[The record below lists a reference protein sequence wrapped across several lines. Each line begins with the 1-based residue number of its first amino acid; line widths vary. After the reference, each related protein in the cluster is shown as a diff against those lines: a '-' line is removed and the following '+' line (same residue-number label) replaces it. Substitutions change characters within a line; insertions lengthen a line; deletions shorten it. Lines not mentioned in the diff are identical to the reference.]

1 MPQTY
6 EYDRLLLGGAWAPP
20 ESADRIDVVDP
31 STEEVIGHVPR
42 GTAADVDRAVHAARE
57 AFPTWSGRP
66 LAERAAFLRAL
77 REGIRESSAEL
88 AEAITREMGAPIKMS
103 TRIQVGL
110 PQMTLGAIL
119 DGDGAPFADQEI
131 GNSLVVREPIGVVGC
146 ITPWNYP
153 LHQIVNKLGPAL
165 LAGCT
170 VVLKPSEVAPFDA
183 FLLGRLIE
191 AAGIP
196 AGVVNIVSGYGPEVG
211 EAIAGHP
218 DVDMVSFTGSTRAG
232 RRVAQLAS
240 ESVKRVALELGGK
253 SPSVVLDDADLP
265 RAVGATVKN
274 CYLNSGQTCTALTRL
289 LVPRGRLAEA
299 EEVATQTAT
308 SMRAGDPLDEAT
320 QLGPHSSEAQRD
332 RVRGYI
338 ARGLEEGA
346 RLVTGGAAPPDDLP
360 RGFHVRATV
369 FSDVDTRMTI
379 AQEEIFGPVL
389 SILPYEGEEDAV
401 RIANDTRYG
410 LAGAVWS
417 ADRDHA
423 VSVAR
428 RLRTG
433 QVDIN
438 GGAFN
443 PAAPF
448 GGYRQSGLGRELGR
462 FGVEEFLEVKS
473 LQL

>member
-1 MPQTY
+1 MPQSY
-6 EYDRLLLGGAWAPP
+6 EFDRLLIGGAWETPQSP
-20 ESADRIDVVDP
+20 DRIDVVDP
-31 STEEVIGHVPR
+31 STEAVIGHVPR
-42 GTAADVDRAVHAARE
+42 GGAGDVDRAVRAARD
-57 AFPTWSGRP
+57 AFAGWSGCTTD
-66 LAERAAFLRAL
+66 ERAGFLRAL

-119 DGDGAPFADQEI
+119 DGDGVKYEEEI
-131 GNSLVVREPIGVVGC
+131 GNSLVLREPIGVVGC

-170 VVLKPSEVAPFDA
+170 LVLKPSEVAPFDA
-183 FLLGRLIE
+183 FLLGRLVE
-191 AAGIP
+191 DAGIP

-211 EAIAGHP
+211 EAIASHP
-218 DVDMVSFTGSTRAG
+218 GVDMVSFTGSTRAG
-232 RRVAQLAS
+232 RRVAALAS
-240 ESVKRVALELGGK
+240 DSVKRVALELGGK
-253 SPSVVLDDADLP
+253 SASVVLDDADLTK
-265 RAVGATVKN
+265 AVGATVKN

-289 LVPRGRLAEA
+289 LVPRGRLVEA
-299 EEVATQTAT
+299 EETAAATAS

-320 QLGPHSSEAQRD
+320 QLGPLSSEAQRD
-332 RVRGYI
+332 RVRSYI
-338 ARGLEEGA
+338 AKGVEEGA
-346 RLVTGGAAPPDDLP
+346 RLVTGGAEAPDDLP
-360 RGFHVRATV
+360 TGFHVRATV

-389 SILPYEGEEDAV
+389 SILPYDGEDEAV
-401 RIANDTRYG
+401 RIANDTQYG

-417 ADRDHA
+417 GDSDHA
-423 VSVAR
+423 VAVAR